1 MSRTGLLRAVVVAVV
16 SVTLGMT
23 PKASFAQR
31 GTHGMGGGFHVG
43 GGGFHHGGNGFSGFR
58 GGFYG
63 GHRGFGGYP
72 GYGYG
77 VSIGFGF
84 GFGPYWGAYPYWY
97 GYGPWWGPSAY
108 YPYNPYFYP
117 DTTDPSYPPDCRN
130 SPDYRHDDV
139 PPSSSNPDSGNDPAE
154 PSSTP
159 VPEASPDQDTVTT
172 YSVAYRPMV
181 SRARPEGSNAVE
193 NDYRLARSSAQQ
205 PLAGLRP
212 AVRNA
217 IQTLRAMPPWA
228 QQRWLDSGRYYN
240 LTTQERKLLKNALR
254 LPQAE

>member
-1 MSRTGLLRAVVVAVV
+1 MNRTGLLKTLVVAVV
-16 SVTLGMT
+16 SVTLGVA
-23 PKASFAQR
+23 PEASFAQR
-31 GTHGMGGGFHVG
+31 GNHGMGGGFHVG

-58 GGFYG
+58 SGFYG
-63 GHRGFGGYP
+63 GHSGFWGYP

-77 VSIGFGF
+77 VSFGF

-108 YPYNPYFYP
+108 YPYNPYYYP
-117 DTTDPSYPPDCRN
+117 DTTDPSYRPDCRS

-139 PPSSSNPDSGNDPAE
+139 PPSSSNPDGDNAPAE

-172 YSVAYRPMV
+172 YSVTYRPTI
-181 SRARPEGSNAVE
+181 SRDRPDASRRVGNNYEPAG
-193 NDYRLARSSAQQ
+193 SSAQQ
-205 PLAGLRP
+205 LSSGLRP

-217 IQTLRAMPPWA
+217 IQALRAMPPWA
-228 QQRWLDSGRYYN
+228 QQRRLDSGRYDN
-240 LTTQERKLLKNALR
+240 FTPQERKLLKDALR

>member
-1 MSRTGLLRAVVVAVV
+1 MNRTGLLRTVVVAVV
-16 SVTLGMT
+16 SITLGMA
-23 PKASFAQR
+23 PKASLAQR

-43 GGGFHHGGNGFSGFR
+43 GGGFHHGGNGFSGFG

-63 GHRGFGGYP
+63 GPRGLWGYP

-77 VSIGFGF
+77 VSVGF

-97 GYGPWWGPSAY
+97 GYGPWWGPSSY
-108 YPYNPYFYP
+108 YPYNPYYYP
-117 DTTDPSYPPDCRN
+117 RTTDPSYPPDCRN

-139 PPSSSNPDSGNDPAE
+139 PPSSSNPDGDNAPAE

-159 VPEASPDQDTVTT
+159 TPEAFPDPDTVTT
-172 YSVAYRPMV
+172 YSVAYRPII
-181 SRARPEGSNAVE
+181 SRVRPDPNNAVE
-193 NDYRLARSSAQQ
+193 NNHKLAGSSARL
-205 PLAGLRP
+205 PSSGLRP

-217 IQTLRAMPPWA
+217 IQALRAMPPWA
-228 QQRWLDSGRYYN
+228 QQRWLDSGRYDN
-240 LTTQERKLLKNALR
+240 FTPQERKLLKDGLR